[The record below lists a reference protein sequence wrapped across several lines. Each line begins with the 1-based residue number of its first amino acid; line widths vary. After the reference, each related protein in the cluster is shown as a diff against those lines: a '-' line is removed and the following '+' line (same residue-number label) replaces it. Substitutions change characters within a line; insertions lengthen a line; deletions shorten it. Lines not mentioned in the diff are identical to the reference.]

1 MIEKQ
6 IADTLKYYSNEPIEF
21 FVDWLDCEEEYMWDK
36 MRVIAES
43 VKDNRYTAVKAA
55 HSVSKSYT
63 AARLALWFL
72 KTHYPSTVITTA
84 PTYNQVEG
92 VLWREIR
99 VAYAQAKIGYGGKIT
114 KTKLE
119 MAEKWFAYGFSTRAD
134 TVTQQATAFQG
145 YHNKYV
151 LIILDEAAGIAKEI
165 WEAIDSLMSS
175 GNCRLLAIGNPT
187 SCKGEFPKC
196 FKDAKYNKITISVF
210 DTPNYKA
217 GKDIIPG
224 LSGREFVEMVERK
237 YGKDSNYYKARV
249 LGQIP
254 DDDIDSIIT
263 VTTLENA
270 YNKHELYHK
279 DKRRFVTG
287 DPADGGDESVFYL
300 MEETQII
307 DEMIFS
313 KKNTMATAGRV
324 NIFMEQNN
332 VTWYAGDCIGI
343 GAGICDR
350 LEEFGKSVERVD
362 SRHGKPNGVPDIYY
376 NLRAQM
382 WIEAGER
389 FSEDDIEL
397 HWDDEVLKEQLV
409 AVKQTIRRGRIIIE
423 SKDII
428 RKELGRSPDRADAY
442 IIGLYALNKIP
453 IPEREPRD
461 GWEKEAKPLG
471 YMAS

>member
-1 MIEKQ
+1 MKVNQCKEIVETYQNDYIK
-6 IADTLKYYSNEPIEF
+6 F
-21 FVDWLDCEEEYMWDK
+21 MVDCLDVKREYIWDK
-36 MRVIAES
+36 MVDIANS
-43 VKDNRYTAVKAA
+43 VQDNKFTAVKAC
-55 HSVSKSYT
+55 HSSSKTFT
-63 AARLALWFL
+63 AARIALAFL
-72 KTHYPSTVITTA
+72 FTHYPSTVITTA
-84 PTYNQVEG
+84 PTAKQVGE

-99 VAYAQAKIGYGGKIT
+99 AAHAGAKIPMGGVIT
-114 KTKLE
+114 KMKLDLDP
-119 MAEKWFAYGFSTRAD
+119 KWFALGFSTRPD

-151 LIILDEAAGIAKEI
+151 LIILDEAAGIATEI
-165 WEAIDSLMSS
+165 WEAIDSLMAS

-187 SCKGEFPKC
+187 SCKGEFPRC

-224 LSGREFVEMVERK
+224 LSGREFVEMIKRK
-237 YGKDSNYYKARV
+237 YGEDSNYYKARV

-263 VTTLENA
+263 VASLEEA
-270 YNKHELYHK
+270 YNRHESYHAK
-279 DKRRFVTG
+279 KRRFVAG

-300 MEETQII
+300 MEETRIL
-307 DEMIFS
+307 DELIFS

-350 LEEFGKSVERVD
+350 LEEFGKDVIKVD

-382 WIEAGER
+382 WLEAGER
-389 FSEDDIEL
+389 FSEGDIEL

-409 AVKQTIRRGRIIIE
+409 AVRQTIRNGRILIE
-423 SKDII
+423 PKDLI

-442 IIGLYALNKIP
+442 IIGLHALSD
-453 IPEREPRD
+453 IPEPESVLRD
-461 GWEKEAKPLG
+461 GWKEEAKPLS